1 MSSYSQLINRA
12 ITASVLALLV
22 LLGLYFLPNILW
34 AAFLLIPLAVVS
46 LEVGRLFSWTSRGR
60 LVLLILSIFFCG
72 ISYAVSWVTPYEFT
86 KIVVLL
92 SMASVLF
99 WLFFVPLF
107 LRIRA
112 RVTSRYLQVAIY
124 AIIFLPTW
132 ASLVAL
138 QNQPDLAALA
148 IVAVCLVD
156 ISGYVFGKWIGRRR
170 LAKSISPGKTI
181 EGLVGGVITVFTFG
195 VLMSWVGDVGDLR
208 APHILTIL
216 IAAVGFTVLCVLGD
230 LVESYLKRLAGV
242 KNSGTILPGHGG
254 LYDRIDG
261 MTAILPTVF
270 LVTHWML

>member
-138 QNQPDLAALA
+138 
-148 IVAVCLVD
+148 
-156 ISGYVFGKWIGRRR
+156 
-170 LAKSISPGKTI
+170 
-181 EGLVGGVITVFTFG
+181 
-195 VLMSWVGDVGDLR
+195 
-208 APHILTIL
+208 
-216 IAAVGFTVLCVLGD
+216 
-230 LVESYLKRLAGV
+230 
-242 KNSGTILPGHGG
+242 
-254 LYDRIDG
+254 
-261 MTAILPTVF
+261 
-270 LVTHWML
+270 